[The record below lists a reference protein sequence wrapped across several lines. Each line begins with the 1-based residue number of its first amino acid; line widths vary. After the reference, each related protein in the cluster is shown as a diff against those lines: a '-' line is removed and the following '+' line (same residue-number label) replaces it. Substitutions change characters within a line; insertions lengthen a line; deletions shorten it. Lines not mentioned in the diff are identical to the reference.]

1 MFGRPGVTD
10 REVAA
15 TRAAVAAQL
24 STMRR
29 LHLDPEA
36 EHVVGSVV
44 LTALDRRFVRR
55 LGRTTG
61 TATSPLT
68 ELEMVVDAICDHDS
82 VMTDVPLISYDPAA
96 TVLGI
101 PLGATIRLTIA
112 SVARLAEA
120 VIAQVAAQSE
130 GARAE

>member
-1 MFGRPGVTD
+1 MFARPGVAD
-10 REVAA
+10 REIAA
-15 TRAAVAAQL
+15 ARAAVAAQL

-29 LHLDPEA
+29 LHLDAEA

-55 LGRTTG
+55 LGRTSG

-68 ELEMVVDAICDHDS
+68 ELELIVDAICDHGG
-82 VMTDVPLISYDPAA
+82 VMTAVPPIAYEASAS
-96 TVLGI
+96 VLGI
-101 PLGATIRLTIA
+101 ELGATIRLTVA

-120 VIAQVAAQSE
+120 TIAQVASQSE
-130 GARAE
+130 GVRAE